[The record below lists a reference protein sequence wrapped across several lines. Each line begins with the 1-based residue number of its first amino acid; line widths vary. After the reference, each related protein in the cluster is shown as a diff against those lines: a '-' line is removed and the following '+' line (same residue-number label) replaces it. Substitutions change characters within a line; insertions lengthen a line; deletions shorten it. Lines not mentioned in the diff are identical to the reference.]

1 MIPTNF
7 LATRVGTSVDYDR
20 AQTLSQLDINVFF
33 NKHKHYHSLTSYL
46 TMRLPSSSIWNVYI
60 LSGTPDKSSLQEP
73 ILLVSDKKGVKSCCF
88 YRDVSFVVI
97 LRLDSFEARR
107 RTSNGSRGGSSVKK
121 LKRKKTDF
129 WQNRTAVH
137 L

>member
-20 AQTLSQLDINVFF
+20 GQTLSQLDINVLF
-33 NKHKHYHSLTSYL
+33 NKYKHYHSLTSYL

-73 ILLVSDKKGVKSCCF
+73 ILVSGKKGFKHFAFIEMFPSLWF
-88 YRDVSFVVI
+88 FAST
-97 LRLDSFEARR
+97 RL
-107 RTSNGSRGGSSVKK
+107 K
-121 LKRKKTDF
+121 L
-129 WQNRTAVH
+129 AVERQMGH
-137 L
+137 EGDQA